1 MYVKYVKNLMV
12 HITHYVHSNMSKPG
26 ILGEN
31 KVPSIKIIKMM
42 MMLGILAS
50 IRIT

>member
-1 MYVKYVKNLMV
+1 MV

-31 KVPSIKIIKMM
+31 KVPSKIIKMM

-50 IRIT
+50 IRVT